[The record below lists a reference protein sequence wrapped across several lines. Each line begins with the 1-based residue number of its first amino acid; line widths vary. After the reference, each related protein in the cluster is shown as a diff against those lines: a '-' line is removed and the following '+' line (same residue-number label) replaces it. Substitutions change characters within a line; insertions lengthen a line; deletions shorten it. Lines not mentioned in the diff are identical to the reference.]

1 MTIET
6 APPQPHT
13 DPLPED
19 GGACGAL
26 LRAKDWDASP
36 LGPIGG
42 WPPELRTVVG
52 IALGSKQPML
62 IVWGPEQII
71 LYNDGYAAMCGDRHP
86 AALGGRFRD
95 LWFDIWDQI
104 EPIIS
109 AAYQGISTS
118 MDDIE
123 FVMHRNGYPEET
135 HFAFSYSPVRDP
147 AGAVLGMFCAC
158 VETTGQVIL
167 QRRLAKER
175 EQMRG
180 VFEMALGAVAI
191 VDGPDHVFT
200 FANSEYQQLVGHRDL
215 VGSSVAAA
223 LPEVVDQGFV
233 ELLDTVRATGE
244 AYIGRNVEIELRSS
258 PDRPGEKRM
267 LDFNYHPIP
276 GPDGRP
282 DGIFVQVIDVTE
294 RASAEQQQQLVNREL
309 AHRMKNQLA
318 LIQAVAF
325 LTLRSAPDLVAARTS
340 LGNRIAVL
348 AQAQD
353 MLLSGEAG
361 ARTVGA
367 IVSRVAR
374 LFDGDEAR
382 HFRID
387 GPELQIGDRAAL
399 SLALLLHELSTNAA
413 KYGALS
419 VEQGVV
425 TIGWRVETRN
435 DLPILVLEWEEQGG
449 PPLVTQGAPGSG
461 TKLFRAG
468 ISGTSFSQ
476 IDMAF
481 RPSGAHCVIK
491 ADLKGIQA

>member
-1 MTIET
+1 MPVET
-6 APPQPHT
+6 TQTHSQAG
-13 DPLPED
+13 PLPND

-36 LGPIGG
+36 LGPVRD

-62 IVWGPEQII
+62 IVWGPEQIV
-71 LYNDGYAAMCGDRHP
+71 LYNDGYAVMCGDRHP

-95 LWFDIWDQI
+95 LWFDIWDQV

-109 AAYQGISTS
+109 AAYRGISTS
-118 MDDIE
+118 MEDIE

-158 VETTGQVIL
+158 VETTGQVML

-175 EQMRG
+175 EQMRQ
-180 VFEMALGAVAI
+180 VFELALGAVAI
-191 VDGPDHVFT
+191 VEGPDHVFV

-215 VGSSVAAA
+215 VGRSVALA

-233 ELLDTVRATGE
+233 ELLDAVRATGE
-244 AYIGRNVEIELRSS
+244 AYIGRNAEIDLQPTLEGPVER
-258 PDRPGEKRM
+258 RM

-294 RASAEQQQQLVNREL
+294 RESAKQQQQLVNREL

-318 LIQAVAF
+318 VIQAVAF
-325 LTLRSAPDLVAARTS
+325 LTLRSAPDLATARTS

-353 MLLSGEAG
+353 MLLSAEAG
-361 ARTVGA
+361 AGTVGA
-367 IVSRVAR
+367 IVGQVAR
-374 LFDGDEAR
+374 LFDDDRAP

-399 SLALLLHELSTNAA
+399 SLALLLHELSTNAV

-419 VEQGVV
+419 TEQGVV
-425 TIGWRVETRN
+425 TIAWRVATRGEM
-435 DLPILVLEWEEQGG
+435 PIMVLEWEERGG
-449 PPLVTQGAPGSG
+449 PSVAEPGASGSG
-461 TKLFRAG
+461 TRLFKAG
-468 ISGTSFSQ
+468 ISGTTFSQ
-476 IDMAF
+476 VDVSYMPA
-481 RPSGAHCVIK
+481 GARCLIQ
-491 ADLKGIQA
+491 ADLKGLQT